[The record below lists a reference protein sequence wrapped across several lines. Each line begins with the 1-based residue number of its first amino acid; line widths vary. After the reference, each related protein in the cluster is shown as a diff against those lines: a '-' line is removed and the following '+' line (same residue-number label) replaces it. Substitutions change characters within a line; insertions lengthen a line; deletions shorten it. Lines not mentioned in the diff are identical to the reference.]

1 MKLFKTGIDL
11 KDNLVEFIN
20 NSTNLFVFVPYIKLE
35 ALKYLL
41 DNNSTCKAIFVRW
54 ETKDLITGASDL
66 EIYQYCKSK
75 GIALYRNRRL
85 HLKSYV
91 ENYKSCFLGSPN
103 ISSRALNIPETTLY
117 NYELATIVNDMD
129 IEDKLYFSIIEQ
141 DSTLITDAI
150 YNQIINQLPDK
161 IKEYPKENDFEL
173 SITQP
178 DKHFLISALP
188 LTYSVETLYRI
199 YEDKKYINDV
209 ELNCVTHDLAIY
221 KIAFGLPLNEF
232 KEKLEIEFF
241 NHPFIKLFIKE
252 LDVKGEMYFGEVKA
266 FIHSN
271 CADVPLPRRWEITE
285 NIQILYRWIVK
296 LGNGNY
302 AVDTPNHSE
311 RLYKK

>member
-1 MKLFKTGIDL
+1 
-11 KDNLVEFIN
+11 
-20 NSTNLFVFVPYIKLE
+20 
-35 ALKYLL
+35 
-41 DNNSTCKAIFVRW
+41 
-54 ETKDLITGASDL
+54 
-66 EIYQYCKSK
+66 
-75 GIALYRNRRL
+75 
-85 HLKSYV
+85 V

-150 YNQIINQLPDK
+150 YNQIIKQLPDK

-173 SITQP
+173 NITLP
-178 DKHFLISALP
+178 DKNFLISALP

-221 KIAFGLPLNEF
+221 KIPFGLPLNEF

-241 NHPFIKLFIKE
+241 KHPFIELFIKE
-252 LDVKGEMYFGEVKA
+252 LNIKGEMYFGEIKA
-266 FIHSN
+266 FIHNN
-271 CADVPLPRRWEITE
+271 CTDVPLPRRWEITE

-296 LGNGNY
+296 LGDGKF

-311 RLYKK
+311 RLFIN